1 MDERPRIK
9 LGLPCPERLV
19 VETPLRDN
27 PFEAAIKARSAA
39 VYADFLLWHVHPDAA
54 ILDCGCGKG
63 TIAIGL
69 AEAVPAG
76 RVVAVDLEEDGLAD
90 ARRHAV
96 SIGLANLTCIVGDG
110 RRLPFHDGA
119 FEAAL
124 CHSMLETLHDPASV
138 VAELRRVT
146 KRGGVV
152 GAAAVDY
159 GGLILAGRNPA
170 GPRRFYEIRQQL
182 WRVAGIAEPNM
193 GRRLRGLFQDGEF
206 GRVEAFADY
215 ISYGTPDRV
224 VAFARDRA
232 AECRDQD
239 FRADVIRYGIA
250 SAEEL
255 THLSARW
262 EEWGEDPGAF
272 FAFAWCRVLA
282 WP

>member
-1 MDERPRIK
+1 MPPPANPAIGWV
-9 LGLPCPERLV
+9 LHPCCTAV
-19 VETPLRDN
+19 TG
-27 PFEAAIKARSAA
+27 SAE
-39 VYADFLLWHVHPDAA
+39 VYADFLLRHVHPDAT

-69 AEAVPAG
+69 AEVVPTG
-76 RVVAVDLEEDGLAD
+76 RVVSVDLAGDGLAH

-96 SIGLANLTCIVGDG
+96 SIGRANLACIVADG
-110 RRLPFHDGA
+110 RRLPFHDEA

-124 CHSMLETLHDPASV
+124 CHSMLETLNDPATV

-159 GGLILAGRNPA
+159 GGLILAGRNTV

-182 WRVAGIAEPNM
+182 WLAAGIAEPNM
-193 GRRLRGLFQDGEF
+193 GRRLRGLFQDAEF
-206 GRVEAFADY
+206 GRVEASADY

-224 VAFARDRA
+224 IAFAHDPT
-232 AECRDQD
+232 AECGDQD
-239 FRADVIRYGIA
+239 FRAAVSRHGIA

-255 THLSARW
+255 THLAACW
-262 EEWGEDPGAF
+262 VEWGEDPGAF
-272 FAFAWCRVLA
+272 FAFVWCRALA